1 MSNEKGPERCINL
14 KNECKPVSAR
24 AQIIFCMEVNAL
36 NKPEFISGGGEAGQ
50 LMRSTNW
57 SASPVGVPATW
68 PQQLHTTISIILHSH
83 VPMFVAWGPAGAILY
98 NDACQPLVEAFP
110 GEAMGQPVQTVFAEQ
125 WNTLSPAFEQAR
137 QGRPSTITDIT
148 FITSRHGNSEATTY
162 TFSCIPLVTETG
174 ETGGILVTASENNT
188 RLSARHKKIYE
199 VLLQLPIGILV
210 LRKQDYVV
218 ELANEAYL
226 KMTGR
231 AVNDLAGHSI
241 FGRSPEPEGQLF
253 KKLIDQVMETG
264 RSHIENGMPFQVMQ
278 NGRLVEVYF
287 NILFYPVQEAAG
299 TTGVMLVARE
309 VTDFELERKRMEN
322 SEHYFRRLADTVP
335 VMLWITRPD
344 GHCTYV
350 NQKWYDYTG
359 QPQEE
364 TLGRRWLSVV
374 HPDDVDQMVTA
385 FQEAN
390 ARQAPFNLEYRIKGA
405 DGVYRWILDSGSPVF
420 DKQGAFEG
428 FIGSVI
434 NIDKRK
440 QAENAVRLR
449 EAQFRQLADSMP
461 QIVWTAAADGYV
473 DYYNKQWYLLIGE
486 ENQYGDE
493 SFMAHVHPE
502 DYERCLSTWHAV
514 VKSGD
519 PYEGEFRFRVKAP
532 IDAYSWFLVRARPI
546 TNEHGHI
553 IKWYGTCTDID
564 EVKRIEHTLRESE
577 ERFRVVVNSAPV
589 MVWMSD
595 PQKRFTFFNKRWL
608 EFTGRTMEQ
617 ELWDGWKEG
626 ICADDL
632 NNGLAIYNQAYETRS
647 DFEVEFRLQRHDG
660 QYRWIVCQGIPRFS
674 YDGTF
679 LGYIGSGIDIHE
691 RKTIRIELENRVAER
706 THELYQKNQALEE
719 TTRELKEINQQLRQS
734 EERYLRMTNE
744 VEDYA
749 IILLSREGYIE
760 NWNKGAEKIKGYTAD
775 EIIGRHFRLFYN
787 QADQQHGL
795 AERLIEEAVS
805 NGKST
810 FEGWR
815 VRKDGSTFWAY
826 TVITALHNDRNDIIG
841 FSKVTRDLTQ
851 RKLAED
857 RLKMYAEQLEQKNRE
872 LERSNSELS
881 SFSYVASHDLQ
892 EPLRKIQAFGNL
904 IQQRDVASLSDT
916 SKDYFD
922 RMVKAAIRMQNLID
936 SLLEFSRTTT
946 ARKNFENTD
955 LNVLLD
961 EVRKELG
968 HRIEEKKA
976 VIETAHL
983 PTLTI
988 IPFQFRQLLSNLI
1001 SNSLKYARE
1010 GVTPVIEIKA
1020 DYIKARDLNAKGALP
1035 GKDYFQ
1041 FSVADNGIGFEQ
1053 EYAEKIFELFQ
1064 RLHGRNEYT
1073 GSGIGLAI
1081 CKKIVENHH
1090 GFMRAE
1096 SLPEQGA
1103 TFYFYIPVK

>member
-1 MSNEKGPERCINL
+1 
-14 KNECKPVSAR
+14 
-24 AQIIFCMEVNAL
+24 MEVNAL
-36 NKPEFISGGGEAGQ
+36 NKLNFLSGGGEAGQ
-50 LMRSTNW
+50 LIRSIDW
-57 SASPVGVPATW
+57 SGSPAGLPATW
-68 PQQLHTTISIILHSH
+68 PQQLHTAISIILHSH
-83 VPMFVAWGPAGAILY
+83 VPMFIAWGPAGTLFY
-98 NDACQPLVEAFP
+98 NDACQPLTAAFS
-110 GEAMGQPVQTVFAEQ
+110 GTAMGQPVQTVFAEK
-125 WNTLSPAFEQAR
+125 WHGLGPAFDQVR
-137 QGRPSTITDIT
+137 QGSPVTIPDIR
-148 FITSRHGNSEATTY
+148 FSINRHGHTETTGF
-162 TFSCIPLVTETG
+162 TFSCIPLITENG
-174 ETGGILVTASENNT
+174 GTGGILVTASEHNS
-188 RLSARHKKIYE
+188 RPVADQKKIYD

-210 LRKQDYVV
+210 LRKPDYVV
-218 ELANEAYL
+218 ELANEAFI

-231 AVNDLAGHSI
+231 PTNDLTGQSI
-241 FGRSPEPEGQLF
+241 FQKSPELRGQLF
-253 KKLIDQVMETG
+253 QSLIDQVMENG
-264 RSHIENGMPFQVMQ
+264 QSHIENGMPMQVIR
-278 NGRLVEVYF
+278 NGRSVEAYF
-287 NILFYPVQEAAG
+287 NLLFFPLPEADGSANGVILVG
-299 TTGVMLVARE
+299 RE
-309 VTDFELERKRMEN
+309 VTDLEVERKRMEN
-322 SEHYFRRLADTVP
+322 SENYFRRLADTVP

-350 NQKWYDYTG
+350 NQKWYEYTG
-359 QPQEE
+359 QQPEE
-364 TLGRRWLSVV
+364 TLGQRWLSVV
-374 HPDDVDQMVTA
+374 HPDDVDQMVTG

-390 ARQAPFNLEYRIKGA
+390 ARHAPFNLEYRIKGA
-405 DGVYRWILDSGSPVF
+405 DGIYRWILDSGSPVF
-420 DKQGAFEG
+420 GKQGAFEG

-434 NIDKRK
+434 NIDQRK

-449 EAQFRQLADSMP
+449 EGQFRQLADSMP
-461 QIVWTAAADGYV
+461 QIVWTATSEGYV

-486 ENQYGDE
+486 ENQYGND
-493 SFMAHVHPE
+493 SFLAHVHP
-502 DYERCLSTWHAV
+502 DDKERCLTSWLEV
-514 VKSGD
+514 VRTGE
-519 PYEGEFRFRVKAP
+519 PYEIEFRFKVKPP

-546 TNEHGHI
+546 RNENGQI

-608 EFTGRTMEQ
+608 EFTGRSMEL

-626 ICADDL
+626 ILEEDL
-632 NNGLAIYNQAYETRS
+632 NSGLAVYNEAYVDRR
-647 DFEVEFRLQRHDG
+647 DFEVEFRLKRHNG
-660 QYRWIVCQGIPRFS
+660 QYRWIVCHGIPRFS
-674 YDGTF
+674 YDGSF
-679 LGYIGSGIDIHE
+679 LGYIGSAIDIHE
-691 RKTIRIELENRVAER
+691 RKNIRIELENRVAER
-706 THELYQKNQALEE
+706 THEISQKNQALEE
-719 TTRELKEINQQLRQS
+719 TTRELKEINQQLEQRHEELRQS

-749 IILLSREGYIE
+749 IILLSREGFIE

-775 EIIGRHFRLFYN
+775 EIIGKHFRIFYSY
-787 QADQQHGL
+787 ADQQQGL
-795 AERLIEEAVS
+795 AEKLIAEAVLH
-805 NGKST
+805 GKST
-810 FEGWR
+810 YEGWR
-815 VRKDGSTFWAY
+815 VRKDGSTLWAY
-826 TVITALHNDRNDIIG
+826 TVITALHNERNDIIG

-904 IQQRDVASLSDT
+904 IQQRDVANLSDT

-922 RMVKAAIRMQNLID
+922 RMVKAAVRMQNLID

-961 EVRKELG
+961 EVKKELG

-976 VIETAHL
+976 VIESSHL

-1001 SNSLKYARE
+1001 SNSLKYSRE
-1010 GVTPVIEIKA
+1010 EVTPVIEIKA
-1020 DYIKARDLNAKGALP
+1020 TYVKAKELNEKAALP

-1041 FSVADNGIGFEQ
+1041 FTVADNGIGFEQ
-1053 EYAEKIFELFQ
+1053 EYSEKIFDLFQ

-1096 SLPEQGA
+1096 SEQGKGA
-1103 TFYFYIPVK
+1103 TFYFFIPVK

>member
-1 MSNEKGPERCINL
+1 
-14 KNECKPVSAR
+14 
-24 AQIIFCMEVNAL
+24 MEVNAL
-36 NKPEFISGGGEAGQ
+36 NRLEFLSGGGEAGQ
-50 LMRSTNW
+50 LIRSMDW
-57 SASPVGVPATW
+57 SASPAGMPASW
-68 PQQLHTTISIILHSH
+68 PQQLHTAISILLHSH
-83 VPMFVAWGPAGAILY
+83 VPMFIAWGPSGALLY
-98 NDACQPLVEAFP
+98 NDACQPLIADHTTQ
-110 GEAMGQPVQTVFAEQ
+110 AMGQPVQTIFAEQ
-125 WNTLSPAFEQAR
+125 WPVLSSAFEQTQ
-137 QGRPSTITDIT
+137 QGRPVTISDIRFSVNRNGNTETAT
-148 FITSRHGNSEATTY
+148 F
-162 TFSCIPLVTETG
+162 TFSCIPLILTNG
-174 ETGGILVTASENNT
+174 ETGGMLVTATENNT
-188 RLSARHKKIYE
+188 RLEADQRKIFD
-199 VLLQLPIGILV
+199 VLLQLPIGMLV
-210 LRKQDYVV
+210 LRGADYRI
-218 ELANEAYL
+218 ELANEAYV

-231 AVNDLAGHSI
+231 PINELAGQSI
-241 FGRSPEPEGQLF
+241 FQLVPELQGQRF
-253 KKLIDQVMETG
+253 QALIDQVMESG
-264 RSHIENGMPFQVMQ
+264 QSHVENGMPLPVVRNDKSQ
-278 NGRLVEVYF
+278 EAYF
-287 NILFYPVQEAAG
+287 NILFYPLQETDG
-299 TTGVMLVARE
+299 TITGVMLVGRE
-309 VTDFELERKRMEN
+309 VTELELERKRMQN
-322 SEHYFRRLADTVP
+322 SENYFRRLADTVP

-359 QPQEE
+359 HPPEE
-364 TLGRRWLSVV
+364 TLGQRWISVV
-374 HPDDVDQMVTA
+374 HPDDVDQMMTA
-385 FQEAN
+385 FREAN
-390 ARQAPFNLEYRIKGA
+390 ARQLPFNLEYRIKGS
-405 DGVYRWILDSGSPVF
+405 DGLYRWILDSGSPVF

-434 NIDKRK
+434 NIDQRK

-449 EAQFRQLADSMP
+449 EGQFRQLADSMP
-461 QIVWTAAADGYV
+461 QIVWTATADGYV

-486 ENQYGDE
+486 ENQYGNN
-493 SFMAHVHPE
+493 SFLAHVHP
-502 DYERCLSTWHAV
+502 DDRERCLTSWLEV
-514 VKSGD
+514 VRTVE
-519 PYEGEFRFRVKAP
+519 PYEIEFRFKVKPP

-546 TNEHGHI
+546 KNEHGHV

-608 EFTGRTMEQ
+608 EFTGRSMEE
-617 ELWDGWKEG
+617 ELWDGWKDG
-626 ICADDL
+626 ILEEDL
-632 NNGLAIYNQAYETRS
+632 NSGLAVYNAAYEHRN
-647 DFEVEFRLQRHDG
+647 DFEVEFRLRRHDG
-660 QYRWIVCQGIPRFS
+660 EYRWIVCHGIPRFS
-674 YDGTF
+674 YDGSF
-679 LGYIGSGIDIHE
+679 LGYIGSSIDIHE

-706 THELYQKNQALEE
+706 THELSQKNQALEE
-719 TTRELKEINQQLRQS
+719 TTRELKEINQQLEQRHEELRQS

-749 IILLSREGYIE
+749 IILLSKEGYIE

-775 EIIGRHFRLFYN
+775 EIIGKHFRIFYSH
-787 QADQQHGL
+787 ADQQQGL
-795 AERLIEEAVS
+795 AERLISEAIQH
-805 NGKST
+805 GKST

-815 VRKDGSTFWAY
+815 VRKDGSTLWAY

-904 IQQRDVASLSDT
+904 IQQRDVANLSDT
-916 SKDYFD
+916 SKDYFE
-922 RMVKAAIRMQNLID
+922 RMVKAAVRMQNLID

-946 ARKNFENTD
+946 ARKNFEATD
-955 LNVLLD
+955 LNILLD
-961 EVRKELG
+961 EVKKELG

-976 VIETAHL
+976 VIESSHL
-983 PTLTI
+983 PALTI

-1001 SNSLKYARE
+1001 SNSLKYSRE
-1010 GVTPVIEIKA
+1010 DGTPVIEIKA
-1020 DYIKARDLNAKGALP
+1020 NYIKAKELHEKAALP
-1035 GKDYFQ
+1035 GKDYVQ
-1041 FSVADNGIGFEQ
+1041 FTVADNGIGFEQ

-1096 SLPEQGA
+1096 SEPGKGA